1 MASLRNATPRLRSY
15 FRDKYIP
22 QICEALLCGLLVT
35 CPKDPLK
42 YLERMLRSIIKRGL
56 ENLLWD
62 MCIHPSLK
70 PKVRRLS
77 ETYLD
82 ELFGLDD
89 QLVTPE
95 LMVKACTFYTGH
107 LVKTHFSNWKE
118 VTIPRVNQ
126 EAAMAEKMDKA
137 IAHDNF
143 RCQKYIFNRW
153 FSYTVMSRER
163 LITTLLRLRHLFYMQ
178 RQRIILAKWKE
189 RARHKSKLREDDL
202 ITKHELQLKKWKL
215 KLKSKIEEKQITL
228 EGSMSDIAVLSGRT
242 TSDISAL
249 PDQAILQIFLYLTF
263 KDMIT
268 CSQVNRSWMAMIQRG
283 SLWNS
288 IDFSTVKNI
297 ADKCVV
303 TTLQKWR
310 LNVLRLNFRGCDFRT
325 KTLKAV
331 SHCKNLQELNVS
343 DCQSFTDESMRHIS
357 EGCPGVLYLNLSNTT
372 ITNRTMRLLPR
383 YFHNLQNLSLAYCRK
398 FTDKGLQYLN
408 LGNGCHK
415 LIYLDLSGCTQ
426 ISVQGFRNIASSC
439 TGIMHLTINDM
450 PTLTDNCVKV
460 LVEKCPRI
468 SSVVLIGSPHISD
481 CAFKALSTCDLK
493 KIRFEGNKRITD
505 ACFKSIDRNY
515 PGINHIYMVDCKGLT
530 DSSLKS
536 LSGLKQLTVLNLT
549 NCIRIGDVGLKHFF
563 DGPASIKLR
572 ELNLTNCSL
581 LGDSAIIRL
590 SERCP
595 NLHYLNLRNCDHL
608 TDLAIEYLA
617 SMLSLISIDLSG
629 TLISN
634 EGMSILSRHRKL
646 REISLS
652 ECVNITDFGIRAY
665 CKTSLDLEHLDVSY
679 CSQLTDDI
687 IKTIAIFCTRI
698 TSLNI
703 AGCPKITDSGMEI
716 LSARCHYLHILDI
729 SGCIRLTDQI
739 LQDLQVGCKQLRILK
754 MQFCKAISLA
764 AAQKMSSVVQH
775 QEYNSDS
782 PPRWFGYDSEG
793 NPLEQIH
800 TRVQVRTYSELIV
813 KESYSSDEE
822 GPDSKHQ

>member
-1 MASLRNATPRLRSY
+1 MILA
-15 FRDKYIP
+15 
-22 QICEALLCGLLVT
+22 
-35 CPKDPLK
+35 
-42 YLERMLRSIIKRGL
+42 IIKRGL

-62 MCIHPSLK
+62 TCIHPSLK
-70 PKVRRLS
+70 SRVRRLS

-95 LMVKACTFYTGH
+95 LMIKACTFYTGH
-107 LVKTHFSNWKE
+107 LVKTHFSGWKK
-118 VTIPRVNQ
+118 VAIPRANQ
-126 EAAMAEKMDKA
+126 EEIMAEKMDKA

-153 FSYTVMSRER
+153 FAYTVMSRER

-189 RARHKSKLREDDL
+189 RARHKSKTREDDL
-202 ITKHELQLKKWKL
+202 ISKHELQLKKWKF
-215 KLKSKIEEKQITL
+215 KLGKPISL
-228 EGSMSDIAVLSGRT
+228 EGSLSDIAVENRRIAF
-242 TSDISAL
+242 DISVL
-249 PDQAILQIFLYLTF
+249 PEQAILQIFLYLTF
-263 KDMIT
+263 KDMMA
-268 CSQVNRSWMAMIQRG
+268 CSRVNRSWMAMIQRG

-426 ISVQGFRNIASSC
+426 
-439 TGIMHLTINDM
+439 
-450 PTLTDNCVKV
+450 V

-481 CAFKALSTCDLK
+481 SAFKALSSCDLK
-493 KIRFEGNKRITD
+493 KIRFEGNKRISD

-536 LSGLKQLTVLNLT
+536 LSLLKQLTVLNLT
-549 NCIRIGDVGLKHFF
+549 NCIRIGDIGLKHFF
-563 DGPASIKLR
+563 DGPASIRLR

-581 LGDSAIIRL
+581 LGDSSVIRL

-595 NLHYLNLRNCDHL
+595 NLHYLNLRNCEHL
-608 TDLAIEYLA
+608 TDLAIEYIA
-617 SMLSLISIDLSG
+617 SMLSLISVDLSG

-634 EGMSILSRHRKL
+634 EGMTILSRHRKL
-646 REISLS
+646 REVSVS
-652 ECVNITDFGIRAY
+652 DCVNITDFGIRAY
-665 CKTSLDLEHLDVSY
+665 CKTSLLLEHLDVSY

-703 AGCPKITDSGMEI
+703 AGCPKITDAGMEI

-729 SGCIRLTDQI
+729 SGCIQLTDQI
-739 LQDLQVGCKQLRILK
+739 IQDLQIGCKQLRILK
-754 MQFCKAISLA
+754 MQFCKSISPA

-775 QEYNSDS
+775 QEYNSDN
-782 PPRWFGYDSEG
+782 PPHWFGYDSEG
-793 NPLEQIH
+793 NPLDKIH
-800 TRVQVRTYSELIV
+800 SRVQLRTYSKLIV
-813 KESYSSDEE
+813 KEPFSIDEE
-822 GPDSKHQ
+822 DPDSKHQ

>member
-1 MASLRNATPRLRSY
+1 MASLRSATPRLRSY

-35 CPKDPLK
+35 CPEDPLK
-42 YLERMLRSIIKRGL
+42 YLEHMILAIIKRGL

-62 MCIHPSLK
+62 TCIHPSLK
-70 PKVRRLS
+70 SRVRRLS

-95 LMVKACTFYTGH
+95 LMIKACTFYTGH
-107 LVKTHFSNWKE
+107 LVKTHFSGWKK
-118 VTIPRVNQ
+118 VAIPRANQ
-126 EAAMAEKMDKA
+126 EEIMAEKMDKA

-153 FSYTVMSRER
+153 FAYTVMSRER

-189 RARHKSKLREDDL
+189 RARHKSKTREDDL
-202 ITKHELQLKKWKL
+202 ISKHELQLKKWKF
-215 KLKSKIEEKQITL
+215 KLGKPISL
-228 EGSMSDIAVLSGRT
+228 EGSLSDIAVENRRIAF
-242 TSDISAL
+242 DISVL
-249 PDQAILQIFLYLTF
+249 PEQAILQIFLYLTF
-263 KDMIT
+263 KDMMA
-268 CSQVNRSWMAMIQRG
+268 CSRVNRSWMAMIQRG

-439 TGIMHLTINDM
+439 TGIVHLTINDM

-481 CAFKALSTCDLK
+481 SAFKALSSCDLK
-493 KIRFEGNKRITD
+493 KIRFEGNKRISD

-536 LSGLKQLTVLNLT
+536 LSLLKQLTVLNLT
-549 NCIRIGDVGLKHFF
+549 NCIRIGDIGLKHFF
-563 DGPASIKLR
+563 DGPASIRLR

-581 LGDSAIIRL
+581 LGDSSVIRL

-595 NLHYLNLRNCDHL
+595 NLHYLNLRNCEHL
-608 TDLAIEYLA
+608 TDLAIEYIA
-617 SMLSLISIDLSG
+617 SMLSLISVDLSG

-634 EGMSILSRHRKL
+634 EGMTILSRHRKL
-646 REISLS
+646 REVSVS
-652 ECVNITDFGIRAY
+652 DCVNITDFGIRAY
-665 CKTSLDLEHLDVSY
+665 CKTSLLLEHLDVSY

-703 AGCPKITDSGMEI
+703 AGCPKITDAGMEI

-729 SGCIRLTDQI
+729 SGCIQLTDQI
-739 LQDLQVGCKQLRILK
+739 IQDLQIGCKQLRILK
-754 MQFCKAISLA
+754 MQFCKSISPA

-775 QEYNSDS
+775 QEYNSDN
-782 PPRWFGYDSEG
+782 PPHWFGYDSEG
-793 NPLEQIH
+793 NPLDKIH
-800 TRVQVRTYSELIV
+800 SRVQLRTYSKLIV
-813 KESYSSDEE
+813 KEPFSIDEE
-822 GPDSKHQ
+822 DPDSKHQ

>member
-1 MASLRNATPRLRSY
+1 MASLRSATPRLRSY

-35 CPKDPLK
+35 CPEDPLK
-42 YLERMLRSIIKRGL
+42 YLERMILSIIKSGL

-70 PKVRRLS
+70 PRVRRLS

-95 LMVKACTFYTGH
+95 LMIKACTFYTGH
-107 LVKTHFSNWKE
+107 LVKTHFGGWKE
-118 VTIPRVNQ
+118 IAIPRANQ
-126 EAAMAEKMDKA
+126 EAIMAEKMDKA

-143 RCQKYIFNRW
+143 RCQKFIFNRW

-189 RARHKSKLREDDL
+189 RARHKSKTREDDL
-202 ITKHELQLKKWKL
+202 ITKHELQLKKWKF
-215 KLKSKIEEKQITL
+215 KLKSKVDEKLINL
-228 EGSMSDIAVLSGRT
+228 EGSLSDITVLDGRIVF
-242 TSDISAL
+242 DISVL
-249 PDQAILQIFLYLTF
+249 PEQAILQIFLYLTF

-297 ADKCVV
+297 ADRCVV
-303 TTLQKWR
+303 STLQKWR
-310 LNVLRLNFRGCDFRT
+310 LNVLRLNFRGCVFRT

-415 LIYLDLSGCTQ
+415 LMYLDLSGCTQ

-481 CAFKALSTCDLK
+481 CTFKALSSCDLK

-505 ACFKSIDRNY
+505 ACFKSVDRNY
-515 PGINHIYMVDCKGLT
+515 PGISHIYMVDCKGLT

-536 LSGLKQLTVLNLT
+536 LSVLKQLTVLNLT
-549 NCIRIGDVGLKHFF
+549 NCVRIGDIGLRQFF
-563 DGPASIKLR
+563 DGPASMRLR
-572 ELNLTNCSL
+572 ELNLANCSL
-581 LGDSAIIRL
+581 LGDASVIRL

-595 NLHYLNLRNCDHL
+595 NLHYLNLRNCEHL
-608 TDLAIEYLA
+608 TDLAIEYIA

-634 EGMSILSRHRKL
+634 EGMAILSRHRKL
-646 REISLS
+646 REVSLS

-665 CKTSLDLEHLDVSY
+665 CKTSLVLEHLDVSY
-679 CSQLTDDI
+679 CTRLTDDI

-703 AGCPKITDSGMEI
+703 AGCPKITDAGMEI

-729 SGCIRLTDQI
+729 SGCIQLTDQI
-739 LQDLQVGCKQLRILK
+739 LQDLQIGCKQLRILK
-754 MQFCKAISLA
+754 MQFCKSISPA

-775 QEYNSDS
+775 QEYSSDN
-782 PPRWFGYDSEG
+782 PPSWFGYDSEG
-793 NPLEQIH
+793 NPLESIH
-800 TRVQVRTYSELIV
+800 TKVQLRSYSELIV
-813 KESYSSDEE
+813 KESFSSDEE

>member
-1 MASLRNATPRLRSY
+1 MASLRSATPRLRSY

-35 CPKDPLK
+35 CPEDPLK
-42 YLERMLRSIIKRGL
+42 YLEHMILAIIKRGL

-62 MCIHPSLK
+62 TCIHPSLK
-70 PKVRRLS
+70 SRVRRLS

-95 LMVKACTFYTGH
+95 LMIKACTFYTGH
-107 LVKTHFSNWKE
+107 LVKTHFSGWKK
-118 VTIPRVNQ
+118 VAIPRANQ
-126 EAAMAEKMDKA
+126 EEIMAEKMDKA

-153 FSYTVMSRER
+153 FAYTVMSRER

-189 RARHKSKLREDDL
+189 RARHKSKTREDDL
-202 ITKHELQLKKWKL
+202 ISKHELQLKKWKF
-215 KLKSKIEEKQITL
+215 KLGKPISL
-228 EGSMSDIAVLSGRT
+228 EGSLSDIAVENRRIAF
-242 TSDISAL
+242 DISVL
-249 PDQAILQIFLYLTF
+249 PEQAILQIFLYLTF
-263 KDMIT
+263 KDMMA
-268 CSQVNRSWMAMIQRG
+268 CSRVNRSWMAMIQRG

-439 TGIMHLTINDM
+439 TGIVHLTINDM

-481 CAFKALSTCDLK
+481 SAFKALSSCDLK
-493 KIRFEGNKRITD
+493 KIRFEGNKRISD

-536 LSGLKQLTVLNLT
+536 LSLLKQLTVLNLT
-549 NCIRIGDVGLKHFF
+549 NCIRIGDIGLKHFF
-563 DGPASIKLR
+563 DGPASIRLR

-581 LGDSAIIRL
+581 LGDSSVIRL

-595 NLHYLNLRNCDHL
+595 NLHYLNLRNCEHL
-608 TDLAIEYLA
+608 TDLAIEYIA
-617 SMLSLISIDLSG
+617 SMLSLISVDLSG

-634 EGMSILSRHRKL
+634 EGMTILSRHRKL
-646 REISLS
+646 REVSVS
-652 ECVNITDFGIRAY
+652 DCVNITDFGIRAY
-665 CKTSLDLEHLDVSY
+665 CKTSLLLEHLDVSY

-703 AGCPKITDSGMEI
+703 AGCPKVCMAAGALTGS
-716 LSARCHYLHILDI
+716 RQ
-729 SGCIRLTDQI
+729 GCT
-739 LQDLQVGCKQLRILK
+739 
-754 MQFCKAISLA
+754 
-764 AAQKMSSVVQH
+764 
-775 QEYNSDS
+775 
-782 PPRWFGYDSEG
+782 
-793 NPLEQIH
+793 
-800 TRVQVRTYSELIV
+800 
-813 KESYSSDEE
+813 
-822 GPDSKHQ
+822 

>member
-1 MASLRNATPRLRSY
+1 MASLRNAPPRLRNY
-15 FRDKYIP
+15 FKDNYIP

-35 CPKDPLK
+35 CPEDPLK
-42 YLERMLRSIIKRGL
+42 YLESMILAIIENGL

-62 MCIHPSLK
+62 MCIHPSLR

-95 LMVKACTFYTGH
+95 LMIKACTFYTGH
-107 LVKTHFSNWKE
+107 LVKSHFGVWKE
-118 VTIPRVNQ
+118 IAIPHANQ
-126 EAAMAEKMDKA
+126 EAIMAEKMEKA

-143 RCQKYIFNRW
+143 RCQKHIFNRW
-153 FSYTVMSRER
+153 FSYTVKRRER
-163 LITTLLRLRHLFYMQ
+163 LIATLLRLRHLFYTQ
-178 RQRIILAKWKE
+178 KQRIILAKWKE
-189 RARHKSKLREDDL
+189 KARHKSKKREDDL
-202 ITKHELQLKKWKL
+202 ITKHELQLKKWKF
-215 KLKSKIEEKQITL
+215 KLSLEKPINI
-228 EGSMSDIAVLSGRT
+228 EGSFSDFGVSDKRIVF
-242 TSDISAL
+242 DISLL
-249 PDQAILQIFLYLTF
+249 PDQAIVQIFTYLTF
-263 KDMIT
+263 KDLVS
-268 CSQVNRSWMAMIQRG
+268 CSQVNRSWMSMIQRG

-297 ADKCVV
+297 ADRCVV

-310 LNVLRLNFRGCDFRT
+310 LNVLRLNFRGCVLRA
-325 KTLKAV
+325 KTLKSV

-343 DCQSFTDESMRHIS
+343 DCPSFTDESMRHIS

-383 YFHNLQNLSLAYCRK
+383 YFHNLQNLNLAYCRK

-426 ISVQGFRNIASSC
+426 A
-439 TGIMHLTINDM
+439 
-450 PTLTDNCVKV
+450 

-468 SSVVLIGSPHISD
+468 SSVIFIGSPHISD
-481 CAFKALSTCDLK
+481 CAFKALSSCDLK

-505 ACFKSIDRNY
+505 ACFKSVDKNY
-515 PGINHIYMVDCKGLT
+515 PGISHIYMVDCKGLT

-549 NCIRIGDVGLKHFF
+549 NCVGIGDVGLRQFF
-563 DGPASIKLR
+563 DGPASVKLR
-572 ELNLTNCSL
+572 ELNLANCSL
-581 LGDSAIIRL
+581 MGDTSVMKL

-595 NLHYLNLRNCDHL
+595 NLNYLNLRNCDHL
-608 TDLAIEYLA
+608 TDLAIEYIA

-634 EGMSILSRHRKL
+634 EGLAILSRHRKL
-646 REISLS
+646 REVSLS
-652 ECVNITDFGIRAY
+652 ECINITDFGIRAF
-665 CKTSLDLEHLDVSY
+665 CKTSLALEHLDVSY
-679 CSQLTDDI
+679 CTQLTDDI

-698 TSLNI
+698 TSLHI
-703 AGCPKITDSGMEI
+703 AGCPKITDGGMEI

-729 SGCIRLTDQI
+729 SGCVQLTDQI
-739 LQDLQVGCKQLRILK
+739 LQDLQIGCKQLRILK
-754 MQFCKAISLA
+754 MQFCKSISLT
-764 AAQKMSSVVQH
+764 AAQKMSSVVQQ
-775 QEYNSDS
+775 QEYSSES
-782 PPRWFGYDSEG
+782 PPSWFGYDSEG
-793 NPLEQIH
+793 NPLEETH
-800 TRVQVRTYSELIV
+800 TKAKTYSEMTV
-813 KESYSSDEE
+813 KESPSSEE
-822 GPDSKHQ
+822 ETPNSKHH

>member
-1 MASLRNATPRLRSY
+1 MASLRSATPRLRSY

-35 CPKDPLK
+35 CPEDPLK
-42 YLERMLRSIIKRGL
+42 YLEHMILAIIKRGL

-70 PKVRRLS
+70 PRVRRLS

-95 LMVKACTFYTGH
+95 LMIKACTFYTGH
-107 LVKTHFSNWKE
+107 LVKTHFSGWKK
-118 VTIPRVNQ
+118 VAIPRANQ
-126 EAAMAEKMDKA
+126 EEIMAEKMDKA

-153 FSYTVMSRER
+153 FAYTVMSRER

-189 RARHKSKLREDDL
+189 RARHKSKTREDDL
-202 ITKHELQLKKWKL
+202 ISKHELQLKNWKF
-215 KLKSKIEEKQITL
+215 KLESKKGEKPISL
-228 EGSMSDIAVLSGRT
+228 EGSLSDIAVENRCIAF
-242 TSDISAL
+242 DISVL
-249 PDQAILQIFLYLTF
+249 PEQAILQIFLYLTF
-263 KDMIT
+263 KDMMA
-268 CSQVNRSWMAMIQRG
+268 CSRVNRSWMAMIQRG

-426 ISVQGFRNIASSC
+426 
-439 TGIMHLTINDM
+439 
-450 PTLTDNCVKV
+450 V

-481 CAFKALSTCDLK
+481 YAFKALSACDLK
-493 KIRFEGNKRITD
+493 KIRFEGNKRISD

-530 DSSLKS
+530 DNSLKS
-536 LSGLKQLTVLNLT
+536 LSLLKQLTVLNLT
-549 NCIRIGDVGLKHFF
+549 NCIRIGDIGLKHFF
-563 DGPASIKLR
+563 DGPASIRLR

-581 LGDSAIIRL
+581 LGDSSIIRL

-595 NLHYLNLRNCDHL
+595 NLHYLNLRNCEHL
-608 TDLAIEYLA
+608 TDLAIEYIA
-617 SMLSLISIDLSG
+617 SMLSLISVDLSG

-634 EGMSILSRHRKL
+634 EGMTILSRHRKL
-646 REISLS
+646 REVSVS
-652 ECVNITDFGIRAY
+652 DCVNITDFGIRAY
-665 CKTSLDLEHLDVSY
+665 CKTSLLLEHLDVSY

-703 AGCPKITDSGMEI
+703 AGCPKITDAGMEI

-729 SGCIRLTDQI
+729 SGCIQLTDQI
-739 LQDLQVGCKQLRILK
+739 IQDLQIGCKQLRILK
-754 MQFCKAISLA
+754 MQFCKSISQA

-775 QEYNSDS
+775 QEYSSDN
-782 PPRWFGYDSEG
+782 PPHWFGYDSEG
-793 NPLEQIH
+793 NPLDKIH
-800 TRVQVRTYSELIV
+800 SRVQLRTHSKLIV
-813 KESYSSDEE
+813 KEPFSIDEE
-822 GPDSKHQ
+822 DPDSKHQ

>member
-1 MASLRNATPRLRSY
+1 M
-15 FRDKYIP
+15 
-22 QICEALLCGLLVT
+22 ALLCGLLVT
-35 CPKDPLK
+35 CPEDPLK
-42 YLERMLRSIIKRGL
+42 YLEHMILSIIKRGL

-70 PKVRRLS
+70 PRVRRLS

-95 LMVKACTFYTGH
+95 LMIKACTFYTGH
-107 LVKTHFSNWKE
+107 LVKTHFSGWKE
-118 VTIPRVNQ
+118 VAIPRANQ
-126 EAAMAEKMDKA
+126 EAIMAEKMDKA

-163 LITTLLRLRHLFYMQ
+163 LITTLLR
-178 RQRIILAKWKE
+178 
-189 RARHKSKLREDDL
+189 
-202 ITKHELQLKKWKL
+202 ITKHELQLKKWKF
-215 KLKSKIEEKQITL
+215 KLKSKVDEKPVSL
-228 EGSMSDIAVLSGRT
+228 EGSFSDVAVVAGRIVF
-242 TSDISAL
+242 DISVL
-249 PDQAILQIFLYLTF
+249 PEQAILQIFLYLTF

-268 CSQVNRSWMAMIQRG
+268 CGQVSRSWMAMVQRG

-297 ADKCVV
+297 ADRCVV

-310 LNVLRLNFRGCDFRT
+310 LNVLRLNFRGCVFRT

-331 SHCKNLQELNVS
+331 TLEGHCKNLQELN
-343 DCQSFTDESMRHIS
+343 DESMRHIS

-383 YFHNLQNLSLAYCRK
+383 HFHNLQNLSLAYCRK

-415 LIYLDLSGCTQ
+415 LTYLDLSGCTQ
-426 ISVQGFRNIASSC
+426 RLTLAKISVQGFRNIASSC

-468 SSVVLIGSPHISD
+468 SSVILIGSPHISD
-481 CAFKALSTCDLK
+481 CAFKALSSCDLK

-515 PGINHIYMVDCKGLT
+515 PGISHIYMVDCKGLT

-536 LSGLKQLTVLNLT
+536 LSYLKQLTVLNLT
-549 NCIRIGDVGLKHFF
+549 NSVRIGDIGLKQFF
-563 DGPASIKLR
+563 DGPASMRLR

-581 LGDSAIIRL
+581 LGDASVIRL

-595 NLHYLNLRNCDHL
+595 NLHYLNLRNCEHL
-608 TDLAIEYLA
+608 TDLAIEYIA

-634 EGMSILSRHRKL
+634 EKGMTILSRHRKL

-665 CKTSLDLEHLDVSY
+665 CKTSLVLEHLDVSY
-679 CSQLTDDI
+679 CTQLTDDI

-703 AGCPKITDSGMEI
+703 AGCPKGITDAGMEI

-729 SGCIRLTDQI
+729 SGCIQLTDQI
-739 LQDLQVGCKQLRILK
+739 LQDLQIGCKQLRILK
-754 MQFCKAISLA
+754 MQFCKSISPA

-775 QEYNSDS
+775 QEYSSDN

-793 NPLEQIH
+793 NPLEAIH
-800 TRVQVRTYSELIV
+800 TRVQLRTYSEMIV
-813 KESYSSDEE
+813 KESFSSDEE
-822 GPDSKHQ
+822 SPDSKHQ